1 MIKPYLTYDQQIYKL
16 VENKELI
23 INDKEYARRKLIE
36 IGYFSLIGGYKN
48 LFINPMTR
56 KYENDTTFEDVVAL
70 YEFDE
75 SLRQLTFSYL
85 IKIEQKLRQ
94 LIAYSFCAQYGEQQ
108 IHYLTRDNYN
118 LNPRLTGEIDRL
130 INTLDYHANRN
141 TEKNIFDTSKDCL
154 WQCAF
159 VGNDEDIDIWSTF
172 QVLFGSAG

>member
-1 MIKPYLTYDQQIYKL
+1 MIKPYLTYDQQIQKL
-16 VENKELI
+16 VDNKELI
-23 INDKEYARRKLIE
+23 ITDKEYARRKLIE

-130 INTLDYHANRN
+130 IETRGRSHSL
-141 TEKNIFDTSKDCL
+141 IFNKEVYYETPTPSPGLK
-154 WQCAF
+154 
-159 VGNDEDIDIWSTF
+159 
-172 QVLFGSAG
+172 LFHRVRSICK